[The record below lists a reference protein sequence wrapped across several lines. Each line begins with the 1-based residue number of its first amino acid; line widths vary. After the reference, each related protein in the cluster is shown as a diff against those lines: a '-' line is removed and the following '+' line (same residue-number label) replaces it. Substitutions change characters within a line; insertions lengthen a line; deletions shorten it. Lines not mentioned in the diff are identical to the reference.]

1 MLRIIFI
8 LFLFLNPAYSHDLS
22 SEYSEFQN
30 QISYELMANN
40 TKKIWPFSCIPGNI
54 AKKHPILPEFK
65 INHVVKVNFDILEN
79 IQ

>member
-30 QISYELMANN
+30 QISYELMASSHKN
-40 TKKIWPFSCIPGNI
+40 KKN
-54 AKKHPILPEFK
+54 KKK
-65 INHVVKVNFDILEN
+65 K
-79 IQ
+79 